1 MSMPPFLN
9 RLIRPFTQSTR
20 LSLTQDSGMASSFPE
35 GAQKATVAAGC
46 FWGVEH
52 LYRKHFGNGKGL
64 LDARVGYTGGATDKP
79 NYRGVCSGRTGR
91 EFSLSLTPLSAAVKG
106 GVAIQWL
113 IRHISHTDA
122 ESLQITFD
130 PTILTYRQILEF
142 FYRMHDPTTLNRQG
156 ADVGT
161 QYRSAIFWHDEEQE
175 KVAKEVTAQAEKQW
189 WKKPI
194 TTEVAKIGEWYD
206 AETYHQQY
214 LDENPGGY
222 ECPMHYVRKFGDLE

>member
-1 MSMPPFLN
+1 MPPFLN

-35 GAQKATVAAGC
+35 GVQKATVAAGC

-79 NYRGVCSGRTGR
+79 NYRGVCSGRTG
-91 EFSLSLTPLSAAVKG
+91 
-106 GVAIQWL
+106 
-113 IRHISHTDA
+113 HA